1 MNPGELKSLARS
13 IFAGAGMADE
23 HAALV
28 ADVLVWADLRG
39 MGSHGVLRV
48 PRYVELIRRGDM
60 NARPRMKLAAETVA
74 TAHLDADRAAGP
86 VAMMRG
92 TELAIDKAR
101 QAGIGLALVRSTTHT
116 AALGYYTQHGARA
129 GMAMIALAASGP
141 NMAYH
146 GARTAGVSTA
156 PLSIAV
162 PGGSEPLAL
171 DMGSG
176 VVSLGKLMQARR
188 TGEALAPG
196 LALDAQ
202 GSPTT
207 DPREAAIPLP
217 LGGAKGSGLALML
230 ECLASLLS
238 GNPIL
243 AEALEGTPAGRRH
256 TQNGLV
262 IAIDVARFVPP
273 EIFSG
278 EVERLKRDL
287 KALPP
292 QAGAEILMPGER
304 GGRNAAARRDD
315 VPLSAAL
322 LEELHA
328 LARPSPFRAGG

>member
-1 MNPGELKSLARS
+1 
-13 IFAGAGMADE
+13 
-23 HAALV
+23 
-28 ADVLVWADLRG
+28 
-39 MGSHGVLRV
+39 
-48 PRYVELIRRGDM
+48 
-60 NARPRMKLAAETVA
+60 
-74 TAHLDADRAAGP
+74 
-86 VAMMRG
+86 
-92 TELAIDKAR
+92 
-101 QAGIGLALVRSTTHT
+101 
-116 AALGYYTQHGARA
+116 
-129 GMAMIALAASGP
+129 
-141 NMAYH
+141 
-146 GARTAGVSTA
+146 
-156 PLSIAV
+156 
-162 PGGSEPLAL
+162 
-171 DMGSG
+171 
-176 VVSLGKLMQARR
+176 
-188 TGEALAPG
+188 
-196 LALDAQ
+196 
-202 GSPTT
+202 
-207 DPREAAIPLP
+207 
-217 LGGAKGSGLALML
+217 ML